1 MKISDIK
8 PVSGPPKAKAVDGTG
23 PDTDAH
29 IPRDRVSVQ
38 ATKEAA
44 SASASAVSVAQ
55 QAAGGRRTA
64 RAEQLEAEVRSG
76 GYRPDPGRVAEQI
89 LADAEIDARISALL
103 KH

>member
-38 ATKEAA
+38 ATLPAA
-44 SASASAVSVAQ
+44 SRTSSLKPNDLIRIAPVGSENAAVAS
-55 QAAGGRRTA
+55 
-64 RAEQLEAEVRSG
+64 
-76 GYRPDPGRVAEQI
+76 
-89 LADAEIDARISALL
+89 
-103 KH
+103 

>member
-23 PDTDAH
+23 PATDAH

-44 SASASAVSVAQ
+44 AASASAVAVAQ

-64 RAEQLEAEVRSG
+64 RAEQLEAEQPLLGVLQC
-76 GYRPDPGRVAEQI
+76 PGPAGRGLWCRCGHQRAP
-89 LADAEIDARISALL
+89 A
-103 KH
+103 